1 MGVYITKER
10 VIVEDIGKDFE
21 MNNRSFLRILQ
32 EAANRASTDVGHGIT
47 DIEKNKTTWVL
58 LYWRIKILK
67 RAKYNDELTIKT
79 WANFTKKIYSIRSF
93 EVYLED
99 ELIAF
104 ADSKWVFVDANTH
117 SILKIPDK
125 IIQTYG
131 QVEDRVFE
139 DEFKDKFKL
148 PDNLTEDLSYK
159 TMKRDLDVNHHVNNI
174 AYLDIANEMLP
185 ESLLLNATEIAV
197 VYKKEIA
204 YKDMVTCCYQNDTVY
219 LYNKEKNILN
229 GIIKIK

>member
-1 MGVYITKER
+1 MGVYITKEK
-10 VIVEDIGKDFE
+10 VIVEDIGKDFK

-32 EAANRASTDVGHGIT
+32 EAANRASTAVGHGIA
-47 DIEKNKTTWVL
+47 DIKKNKTTWVL

-79 WANFTKKIYSIRSF
+79 WASFNKKIYSIRSF
-93 EVYLED
+93 EIYLED

-104 ADSKWVFVDANTH
+104 ADSKLVFVDATTH
-117 SILKIPDK
+117 SILKIPDE
-125 IIQTYG
+125 IMQTYG

-139 DEFKDKFKL
+139 EEFKDKFKL
-148 PDNLTEDLSYK
+148 PDNLTEKLSYE

-174 AYLDIANEMLP
+174 AYLDIASEIL
-185 ESLLLNATEIAV
+185 SDDLLQDATEIAV
-197 VYKKEIA
+197 VYKKEIT
-204 YKDMVTCCYQNDTVY
+204 YKDIITCYCQDDTVY

-229 GIIKIK
+229 GIVKIK

>member
-1 MGVYITKER
+1 MGIYITKEK
-10 VIVEDIGKDFE
+10 VIVEDIGKDFK

-32 EAANRASTDVGHGIT
+32 EAANRASTAVGHGIA
-47 DIEKNKTTWVL
+47 DIEKNKTTLVL

-79 WANFTKKIYSIRSF
+79 WASFNKKIYSIRSF
-93 EVYLED
+93 EIYLED

-104 ADSKWVFVDANTH
+104 ADSKWVFVDATTH
-117 SILKIPDK
+117 SILKIPDE
-125 IIQTYG
+125 IMQTYG

-139 DEFKDKFKL
+139 EEFKDKFKL
-148 PDNLTEDLSYK
+148 PDNLTEKLSYE

-174 AYLDIANEMLP
+174 AYLDIASEIL
-185 ESLLLNATEIAV
+185 SDDLLQDATEIAV
-197 VYKKEIA
+197 VYKKEITC
-204 YKDMVTCCYQNDTVY
+204 KDIITCYCQNDTVY

-229 GIIKIK
+229 GIVKIK

>member
-1 MGVYITKER
+1 MGVYITKEK
-10 VIVEDIGKDFE
+10 VIVEDVGKDFK

-32 EAANRASTDVGHGIT
+32 EAANRASTAVGHGIA

-79 WANFTKKIYSIRSF
+79 WASFNKKIYSIRSF
-93 EVYLED
+93 EIYLED

-104 ADSKWVFVDANTH
+104 ADSKWVFVDATTH
-117 SILKIPDK
+117 SILKIPDE
-125 IIQTYG
+125 IMQTYG

-139 DEFKDKFKL
+139 EEFKDKFKL
-148 PDNLTEDLSYK
+148 PDNLTEKLSYE

-174 AYLDIANEMLP
+174 AYLDIASEIL
-185 ESLLLNATEIAV
+185 SDDLLQDATEIAV
-197 VYKKEIA
+197 VYKKEIT
-204 YKDMVTCCYQNDTVY
+204 YKDIITCYWQDDTVY

-229 GIIKIK
+229 GIVKIK

>member
-1 MGVYITKER
+1 MGIYITKEK
-10 VIVEDIGKDFE
+10 VIVEDIGKDFK

-32 EAANRASTDVGHGIT
+32 EAANRASAAVGHGIA

-79 WANFTKKIYSIRSF
+79 WASFNKKIYSIRSF
-93 EVYLED
+93 EIYLED

-104 ADSKWVFVDANTH
+104 ADSKWVFVDATTH
-117 SILKIPDK
+117 SILKIPDE
-125 IIQTYG
+125 IMQTYG

-139 DEFKDKFKL
+139 EEFKDKFKL
-148 PDNLTEDLSYK
+148 PDNLTEKLSYE

-174 AYLDIANEMLP
+174 AYLDIASEIL
-185 ESLLLNATEIAV
+185 SDDLLQDATEIAV
-197 VYKKEIA
+197 VYKKEIT
-204 YKDMVTCCYQNDTVY
+204 YKDIITCYCQDDTVY

-229 GIIKIK
+229 GIVKIK

>member
-1 MGVYITKER
+1 MGVYITKEK
-10 VIVEDIGKDFE
+10 VIVEDIGKDFK

-32 EAANRASTDVGHGIT
+32 EAANRASTAVGHGIA
-47 DIEKNKTTWVL
+47 DIEKNKTTLVL

-79 WANFTKKIYSIRSF
+79 WASFNKKIYSIRSF
-93 EVYLED
+93 EIYLED

-104 ADSKWVFVDANTH
+104 ADSKWVFVDATTH
-117 SILKIPDK
+117 SILKIPDE
-125 IIQTYG
+125 IMQTYG

-139 DEFKDKFKL
+139 EEFKDKFKL
-148 PDNLTEDLSYK
+148 PDNLTEKLSYE

-174 AYLDIANEMLP
+174 AYLDIASEIL
-185 ESLLLNATEIAV
+185 SDDLLQDATEIAV
-197 VYKKEIA
+197 VYKKEITC
-204 YKDMVTCCYQNDTVY
+204 KDIITCYCQDDTIY

-229 GIIKIK
+229 GIVKIK